1 MNERVISSLPGADHQ
16 QFIFKGRFRIEK
28 QQHLDIKLR
37 CFFFTDI
44 GTYMVTL
51 LIPIILASSGPL
63 IIGIVDGLSE
73 TLANFSLVVV
83 RIV

>member
-37 CFFFTDI
+37 CFFTDI

-83 RIV
+83 WIV